1 MQVVLVCGLRN
12 LAGNGAEIMI
22 AEKSDLE
29 LLALTAAGDQP
40 AFEQLVL
47 RHQGNVFNLAYRF
60 TRNRQDAEDL
70 AQEVFFKVWKYAR
83 TFKGRSAFST
93 WLYRLAV
100 NTCLNYRQKKKIAP
114 ESMPLLVDFAAE
126 TAAAGAEIMIRE
138 RQNLLDKA
146 LNVLPARQ
154 RMALILANFEDKSYE
169 EIAAVME
176 VSISAVETLLFRARQ
191 NLAVILRPL
200 KSKGEL

>member
-1 MQVVLVCGLRN
+1 M
-12 LAGNGAEIMI
+12 LAANGAEIMI

-29 LLALTAAGDQP
+29 LLALTAGGDQA

-126 TAAAGAEIMIRE
+126 TAAAGAEIMTRE